1 MGVCFYAPP
10 PKKTPVLAFPHHPE
24 ATCKSPA
31 PPELPFSTCEAKLAL
46 SRTNF
51 SSSFITGGSFITGF
65 HFVYDFSM
73 KQDRAFAGA
82 LRIQKASSVEQFI
95 PLLSAVDFAQS
106 SFLLTHASCSQREGA
121 HLARLRRTWSAHAAP
136 EEGAC
141 CMMVPFHV
149 PSQRLPI
156 KRPSSGWWCLRA
168 RR

>member
-1 MGVCFYAPP
+1 MGICFYAPP
-10 PKKTPVLAFPHHPE
+10 PPKIPVLAFPHHPE

-65 HFVYDFSM
+65 RFGYDFSM

-95 PLLSAVDFAQS
+95 PLLAVDFEQS
-106 SFLLTHASCSQREGA
+106 FCSLTRLA
-121 HLARLRRTWSAHAAP
+121 HNAKERTLRGYAEPGRH
-136 EEGAC
+136 
-141 CMMVPFHV
+141 MLH
-149 PSQRLPI
+149 
-156 KRPSSGWWCLRA
+156 LRKVLVA
-168 RR
+168 

>member
-1 MGVCFYAPP
+1 MPVTLPMGVCFYAPP

-65 HFVYDFSM
+65 RFGYDFSM

-106 SFLLTHASCSQREGA
+106 IIFAHSHVLLTT
-121 HLARLRRTWSAHAAP
+121 RRSAPCAATP
-136 EEGAC
+136 NLVGTC
-141 CMMVPFHV
+141 CT
-149 PSQRLPI
+149 
-156 KRPSSGWWCLRA
+156 
-168 RR
+168 